1 MLLRP
6 TNFEPIL
13 HENQGTTDKSG
24 GMQKLYLDFPLCW
37 GGTHAPNPRVVQG
50 STVFLFHTGESPGFR
65 IKLVLS
71 DYFLNESIN
80 TRVRPCDS
88 RLAVPSVLRVK
99 IAER

>member
-6 TNFEPIL
+6 TDFEPIL

-24 GMQKLYLDFPLCW
+24 GMQKLYLDFQLCW
-37 GGTHAPNPRVVQG
+37 GGAHAPNPRVVQG

-80 TRVRPCDS
+80 THVRPCDS